1 MFDPER
7 LLKQMVGGALGG
19 SFGGGRRSGGG
30 FGSALGINK
39 AQVGLGLLGVAMA
52 AYDHYSKQAGNAVA
66 GPLSAPSAPSTPSA
80 PSAPPAAP
88 PASTPQFSA
97 PPPPPGMSAPTRAQ
111 PTLDLHKQ
119 EAALMV
125 RAMIAAAAADG
136 LIDETERQR
145 IVERARSAGDDA
157 DTLAYLQAEL
167 ANPATREQLIA
178 QTPRSL
184 AHPVYVAC
192 VLAIAVDSESERDY
206 LDGLATGLGINTE
219 TRARLHAEISG

>member
-19 SFGGGRRSGGG
+19 SFGGGRRKAGGI
-30 FGSALGINK
+30 GSALGINK
-39 AQVGLGLLGVAMA
+39 AQMGLGLLGVAMA
-52 AYDHYSKQAGNAVA
+52 AYDHYSRHTDKAATGASSNPA
-66 GPLSAPSAPSTPSA
+66 
-80 PSAPPAAP
+80 AAP
-88 PASTPQFSA
+88 PKPPSSSVAP

-111 PTLDLHKQ
+111 PMLDLHKQ

-136 LIDETERQR
+136 LIDASERQR
-145 IVERARSAGDDA
+145 IVERARDAGDDP
-157 DTLAYLQAEL
+157 DTLAYLETEL

-184 AHPVYVAC
+184 AHPVYVAS
-192 VLAIAVDSESERDY
+192 VLAIAVDSVAERGY
-206 LDGLATGLGINTE
+206 LDDLAAGLGINAE
-219 TRARLHAEISG
+219 TRARLHSEIGA